1 MTFHHRRPD
10 VCLPPIFV
18 RMCHLFLFYVESYL
32 STTRFSDLLSGAV
45 TNDSLGKSIFLFG
58 LGDNFTSSTVQ
69 SVEVMSISQQSRR
82 DLLTN
87 LLECTIKLR
96 RTNGITWGDKLPR
109 ICGYKTSGKYKVVV
123 TGHDDEGDNVRDPKL
138 GYQFKVHRNLLLLL
152 QRSTTITM
160 ERKCRVS

>member
-96 RTNGITWGDKLPR
+96 RTNGITWGDKLPW

-123 TGHDDEGDNVRDPKL
+123 TGHDATTMKATM
-138 GYQFKVHRNLLLLL
+138 YAIRNWDISSRFTEIFSFFFNAPLL
-152 QRSTTITM
+152 
-160 ERKCRVS
+160 